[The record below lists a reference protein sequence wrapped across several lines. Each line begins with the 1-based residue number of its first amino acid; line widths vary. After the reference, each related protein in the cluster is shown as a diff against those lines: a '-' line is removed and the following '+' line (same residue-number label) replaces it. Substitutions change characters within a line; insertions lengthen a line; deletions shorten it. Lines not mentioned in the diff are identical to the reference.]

1 MKTDHCC
8 MCFSVKAG
16 AHIIG
21 VLLVLGVLGEMGHP
35 DFNPLRWVVKIA
47 AAATYIFMVY
57 KDSAQ
62 SRQLFFVG
70 WMGSIVAMIF
80 VNALT

>member
-1 MKTDHCC
+1 

-47 AAATYIFMVY
+47 AAATYILMVY
-57 KDSAQ
+57 KDSA
-62 SRQLFFVG
+62 
-70 WMGSIVAMIF
+70 
-80 VNALT
+80 